1 MKTMKNT
8 NLNYPSRGFTLL
20 EMFLVVVIMAAI
32 GFVAARHYTSVSA
45 SSKAS
50 EVVLAVNH
58 IRAATSAYSQDLGKH
73 PDSVMALISSGY
85 LANNYEKSPWGQRYL
100 VGEDKSGKYGI
111 TVYNVPSST
120 LCKMIYNRLKA
131 SINPQSGEEVNYW
144 DDSNG
149 QGPAGGAGCTTVSAT
164 YPTE

>member
-1 MKTMKNT
+1 MNRMKQPDMIRRTK
-8 NLNYPSRGFTLL
+8 GFTLL
-20 EMFLVVVIMAAI
+20 EMFLVLAVMAAI
-32 GFVAARHYTSVSA
+32 GFVAARHYTNVSA
-45 SSKAS
+45 SNKAN

-58 IRAATSAYSQDLGKH
+58 IHAATSAYSQDLGKH

-164 YPTE
+164 YLTE